1 MSNTQ
6 ARDYPAVHLGPLPVE
21 AINRALGLELD
32 AGEVWMTGTAQ
43 AHVANEHPEDYST
56 CLCHLS
62 RTVGEPLYIGQGPHR
77 TNIELVTRT
86 RSSPDIT
93 ILVAVGMQPKCGRYF
108 VRSMYRINEDKITN
122 HRLKR
127 YLKLTEMNRLDYSQ

>member
-43 AHVANEHPEDYST
+43 RHVAKEHPEDYPV
-56 CLCHLS
+56 CRCRLS
-62 RTVGEPLYIGQGPHR
+62 RTVGAPLYIGQGPQR

-86 RSSPDIT
+86 RGSPDIA
-93 ILVAVGMQPKCGRYF
+93 ILVAVGMKPKCGRYF
-108 VRSMYRINEDKITN
+108 VKSMYMISEDKITN
-122 HRLKR
+122 NRLKR
-127 YLKLTEMNRLDYSQ
+127 YLKLTEVDSLGYSQ

>member
-6 ARDYPAVHLGPLPVE
+6 ARDYPALHLGPLPVE

-43 AHVANEHPEDYST
+43 GHVAKEHPEDYPI
-56 CLCHLS
+56 CRCHLS

-77 TNIELVTRT
+77 TNIELVTRA
-86 RSSPDIT
+86 RGLPDIA
-93 ILVAVGMQPKCGRYF
+93 ILVAVGMKPKCGRYF
-108 VRSMYRINEDKITN
+108 VRSMYMINEDNIIN
-122 HRLKR
+122 HRLKI
-127 YLKLTEMNRLDYSQ
+127 YLKSTEACRLGYSQ